1 LACLPL
7 RSIKSLEL
15 KNFMT
20 HSHLILRPSARGNL
34 IIGPNGSGKSS
45 VVCAIILG
53 LGGSIRTMDRATDLS
68 GFVKRVHARQHPPSA
83 VLSDAQLHLHDAHT
97 GGDTVIRRTIDTDRK
112 SSFFMGKAAV
122 ALASVT
128 KQKVQ
133 ETVQQLGI
141 FVDNNCQVLPQEAIS
156 KF

>member
-1 LACLPL
+1 MREAFERRRNARLACLPL

-34 IIGPNGSGKSS
+34 IIGEQLLQVRQAWCARLAPAHWRALSGPNGSGKSS

-68 GFVKRVHARQHPPSA
+68 GFVKRDTQVATITVRRARLRRGARASTPPLPRA
-83 VLSDAQLHLHDAHT
+83 V
-97 GGDTVIRRTIDTDRK
+97 
-112 SSFFMGKAAV
+112 
-122 ALASVT
+122 
-128 KQKVQ
+128 
-133 ETVQQLGI
+133 
-141 FVDNNCQVLPQEAIS
+141 
-156 KF
+156 